1 MERQY
6 AVLGP
11 LPSGVE
17 TRAFLGCE
25 MADGQPQPAQPVV
38 VVWLP
43 EEVTKDAKQVERL
56 QREHAFVTQLDHPN
70 LIHVHGLECFEEG
83 WARVV
88 DYCDGEPLSRFLEL
102 ARRDGGNIPLSIALR
117 IILDVCEAV
126 HHAHEQGRESMA
138 NRPLVHGALRPDT
151 LMISFS
157 GVVKVTGYGAGVLAG
172 MKQIDH
178 GPYAQ
183 HFMAPEQIIGGKS
196 TVSPSSDVYALGAIL
211 YDLISGAP
219 PFFGATDL
227 ENAILSETP
236 QAKDPEGVLGELYTV
251 IGRAMKKRGQD
262 RFETVDELRRA
273 VLEAMGGR
281 SPASEEQV
289 AAFANELVPPTSP
302 EREQRAAL
310 IAFSDDVDAVTVLS
324 RPTEAP
330 EGVDPTLFA
339 ASRPATETG
348 RIRVRSKSRTKSKA
362 RKKSGLSDVPAVT
375 QEATTAIEVPEAPR
389 QAPRREAE
397 TVVEQAP
404 GRVAPDRESTQ
415 IERHETIRSQPPP
428 PSIPVPP
435 AAMAAQPA
443 APRPAGTPSQPV
455 ALPGAPSQL
464 PVPSMVPHPSV
475 PPGVRPSVPAGMM
488 PPGASPY
495 GVPPGMMGPPG
506 ARPSMPPG
514 VMVPGMHPSMPPGMM
529 PPGMRGSM
537 PPGMRPSMPP
547 GVVPQGMRGS
557 VPVGMAPPGSMPPGH
572 RSSVPAPP
580 HGGASSAPPPERAS
594 VAPMR
599 HVPLKGNYMDGTGE
613 LPAMKQS
620 LPPPPAPDPF
630 GQAGLKKDA
639 PPRAMSEI
647 TNIEANLGDNSKIW
661 LLVGIALFAV
671 ALALVMSIG
680 KKPPEGL
687 TEETS
692 RKKLPKELVE
702 AALKSGVPVD
712 GETEPEPIPEPIPE
726 PELVAP
732 PGKVDPSVVEQPETP
747 VVAEIKYGHLNIE
760 SNPNVD
766 VFDGD
771 KLLGRTPLR
780 VRLKSGTYRLRFT
793 DKDKM
798 INRYKQYRVQPEG
811 DHKDTVTFGESQL
824 LVDAPDGARI
834 FLNGRPIGKAPIE
847 PYDIYEGRYLLKVT
861 HEGKNWSEWFNAT
874 AGAKIE
880 YRVRMND

>member
-88 DYCDGEPLSRFLEL
+88 DYCDGEPLARFLEL

-117 IILDVCEAV
+117 IILDVCDAV

-157 GVVKVTGYGAGVLAG
+157 GVVKVTGYGAGVLSG
-172 MKQIDH
+172 MKQIDR

-183 HFMAPEQIIGGKS
+183 HYMAPEQIIGGKS

-211 YDLISGAP
+211 YDLISGTP
-219 PFFGATDL
+219 PFFGAADL
-227 ENAILSETP
+227 ENAILSEIP
-236 QAKDPEGVLGELYTV
+236 EAKDPEGVLGELYTV

-273 VLEAMGGR
+273 ILEAMGGR

-289 AAFANELVPPTSP
+289 AAFASELVPPGAP

-310 IAFSDDVDAVTVLS
+310 FAFSDDVDAVTVLS
-324 RPTEAP
+324 RPMEAP

-348 RIRVRSKSRTKSKA
+348 RIRVRAKSRTKSKA
-362 RKKSGLSDVPAVT
+362 RKKSGISDVPAVT

-397 TVVEQAP
+397 TVLEEAP
-404 GRVAPDRESTQ
+404 GRAARDRESTQ
-415 IERHETIRSQPPP
+415 IERHETVRSQPPP

-435 AAMAAQPA
+435 AALAAQPA
-443 APRPAGTPSQPV
+443 AMRPAGTPSQPV

-464 PVPSMVPHPSV
+464 PVPSMVPQLSV
-475 PPGVRPSVPAGMM
+475 PPGVRGSMPPAARPSVPPGPGPYGMAPGMM
-488 PPGASPY
+488 
-495 GVPPGMMGPPG
+495 VPPGMRG
-506 ARPSMPPG
+506 SMPPG
-514 VMVPGMHPSMPPGMM
+514 SM

-537 PPGMRPSMPP
+537 PPGMVPPGMMPP
-547 GVVPQGMRGS
+547 GARG
-557 VPVGMAPPGSMPPGH
+557 PMPPGSMPPGVRGSMPPGL
-572 RSSVPAPP
+572 RSSVPA
-580 HGGASSAPPPERAS
+580 GAPGATPSGAPPERAS

-599 HVPLKGNYMDGTGE
+599 QVPLKGNYMDGTGE
-613 LPAMKQS
+613 LPAMKRS
-620 LPPPPAPDPF
+620 VPPPDPF
-630 GQAGLKKDA
+630 GQAGLKKDS
-639 PPRAMSEI
+639 PPRSMSEI
-647 TNIEANLGDNSKIW
+647 TNIDANLGDNSKVW
-661 LLVGIALFAV
+661 LLAGIALFAV
-671 ALALVMSIG
+671 ALVLVMSIG

-687 TEETS
+687 AEESS

-712 GETEPEPIPEPIPE
+712 GETEPEPEPIPE

-732 PGKVDPSVVEQPETP
+732 PGKVDPAAVDQPETP
-747 VVAEIKYGHLNIE
+747 VVAEIKYGFLNIE
-760 SNPNVD
+760 SNPSVD

-771 KLLGRTPLR
+771 RLLGRTPLR
-780 VRLKSGTYRLRFT
+780 VRLKSGSYRLRFT

-798 INRYKQYRVQPEG
+798 INRYKQYRVQPDG
-811 DHKDTVTFGESQL
+811 DQKDVLSFGESQL
-824 LVDAPDGARI
+824 VVDAPAGARI